1 MFKVKGNHGQRT
13 KGNQKNVVS
22 QIQNINKELGII
34 KKNLR
39 EILEVK
45 STMTRMKNF

>member
-39 EILEVK
+39 SSRRGAVVNE
-45 STMTRMKNF
+45 SN